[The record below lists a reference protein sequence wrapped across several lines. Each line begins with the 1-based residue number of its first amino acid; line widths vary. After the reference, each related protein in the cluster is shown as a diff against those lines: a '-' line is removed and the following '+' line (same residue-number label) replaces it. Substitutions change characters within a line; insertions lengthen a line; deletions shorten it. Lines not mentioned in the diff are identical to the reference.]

1 MRELLE
7 LIHIVNKNKVKSLE
21 IISNDTKSNS
31 LTLEFYSKISSG
43 ELKTDEEAA
52 NFFYR
57 SNSSDPRYKE
67 LKRRLYNK
75 LLNTSL
81 FIDTQQPRY
90 DDRGK
95 AYYELWKEYAIAKV
109 LNGKGGTNVVIKL
122 LKKILN
128 KSLKYNFTELS
139 LDISRTLRLKFGS
152 GLFDLKQYKKYN
164 KLFLDLNKVYTCEVE
179 TEGLFIDLLIDS
191 QEKPF
196 ERGEEIYNKGI
207 SYLKITEPF
216 FKNHPTYRISI
227 YFFSIGVITYR
238 ALGQFEKLE
247 HTCLEALTFF
257 RSSKKYSQNATGI
270 FQRQLFLL
278 YWQQKKYE
286 EGEELL
292 KEARNYTRDG
302 DISFFTNH
310 SYYLLLCLHAGKYA
324 KAWDIYQEATGHKRF
339 STLSEYSREKWT
351 IYEAYLVYLGGLD
364 MVSGMKPKK
373 MRIQKFLNEVP
384 IYSRDKSGTNIPILI
399 IQILLLLLYQR
410 YNEVI
415 DRMEALE
422 KYAQRYLRQPATLR
436 SYYFIKMLLK
446 IPVADFHRAG
456 AIRKATPFRKKLDAT
471 PLNVTRQAY
480 VTEIIPYELLW
491 DFAMDS
497 LQNTFWKPR
506 KQSSGR

>member
-1 MRELLE
+1 MKELLE
-7 LIHIVNKNKVKSLE
+7 LVQIVNKNKLKSIDVLGNESQLTTKVSELYQKISDGKVKSDKDAALE
-21 IISNDTKSNS
+21 LYGDGTQIRKAQEIKKR
-31 LTLEFYSKISSG
+31 LLEK
-43 ELKTDEEAA
+43 
-52 NFFYR
+52 
-57 SNSSDPRYKE
+57 
-67 LKRRLYNK
+67 LYN
-75 LLNTSL
+75 TVL
-81 FIDTQQPRY
+81 FIDVQRPKY
-90 DDRGK
+90 DELGR
-95 AYYELWKEYAIAKV
+95 AYYTAWKNFATAKI
-109 LNGKGGTNVVIKL
+109 LMAKGSSVASIKL
-122 LKKILN
+122 CKKLLRQ
-128 KSLKYNFTELS
+128 SEKYNFTELS
-139 LDISRTLRLKFGS
+139 INILRYLSLKSASHF
-152 GLFDLKQYKKYN
+152 FNAKEYKKYN
-164 KLFLDLNKVYTCEVE
+164 A
-179 TEGLFIDLLIDS
+179 
-191 QEKPF
+191 
-196 ERGEEIYNKGI
+196 
-207 SYLKITEPF
+207 KI
-216 FKNHPTYRISI
+216 
-227 YFFSIGVITYR
+227 
-238 ALGQFEKLE
+238 EKLQYQFDVE
-247 HTCLEALTFF
+247 LKVEAFYAQMLLDQKNLKGDKVPQKVKEFSRKYKEDIYSLNTYNIRLFYHMIRVASFQEERKFLESQNECLEALTFF
-257 RSSKKYSQNATGI
+257 RSSKKHSQNAIGI

-286 EGEELL
+286 EGEALL

-351 IYEAYLVYLGGLD
+351 IYEAYLHYLGGLD
-364 MVSGMKPKK
+364 RVPGMEPKK

-384 IYSRDKSGTNIPILI
+384 IYSKDKSGTNIPILI

-480 VTEIIPYELLW
+480 VTEIIPYERLW
-491 DFAMDS
+491 EFAMDS

-506 KQSSGR
+506 KRSSGR